1 VWFLQRQERVAVQK
15 NPQARA
21 EKAISMSQIATEAG
35 HWYTLTGEP
44 AYEVVGKSGD
54 LRPTTLRDA
63 RKLGLVPSVT
73 TIIKCADAPA
83 LNKWMRDQVLMAALT
98 LPKIDGES
106 MEAYAQR
113 IMDDSRQQAA
123 TARDIGTAIHGQIE
137 QALCLRP
144 VMEHHDQVRSACKSL
159 IDWCGS
165 IDEIR
170 PERSF
175 AHPLGYGGKCDV
187 HKKPSIDLNETHN
200 GFVADFKS
208 KDFTADKLPGV
219 YENHSMQLAAYREGF
234 EMPLARCAII
244 YVSTSVPG
252 LTHLVE
258 VDEAELARGWN
269 MFCALLRYWQLKNN
283 YVPQER
289 IAA

>member
-1 VWFLQRQERVAVQK
+1 MTV
-15 NPQARA
+15 
-21 EKAISMSQIATEAG
+21 ATEAG

-44 AYEVVGKSGD
+44 AYEIVGANGK
-54 LRPTTLRDA
+54 LRNTTLRDA
-63 RKLGLVPSVT
+63 RKLNLVPSVT

-113 IMDDSRQQAA
+113 ILDDSRQQAS
-123 TARDIGTAIHGQIE
+123 TARDIGTAIHGCIE
-137 QALCLRP
+137 CWLCNEWFDDQYDGHVKGALEALRG
-144 VMEHHDQVRSACKSL
+144 
-159 IDWCGS
+159 WCGD
-165 IDEIR
+165 IEDLR

-208 KDFTADKLPGV
+208 KDFTADNLPGV

-234 EMPLARCAII
+234 EMPSARCAII
-244 YVSTSVPG
+244 YVSTAVPG

-258 VDEAELARGWN
+258 VDEDELQRGWK
-269 MFCALLRYWQLKNN
+269 MFCALLTYWQTKNN
-283 YVPQER
+283 YCPCEEL
-289 IAA
+289 AA

>member
-1 VWFLQRQERVAVQK
+1 
-15 NPQARA
+15 
-21 EKAISMSQIATEAG
+21 MSQVASEAG

-44 AYEVVGKSGD
+44 AYEVVGKSGE

-63 RKLGLVPSVT
+63 RKLNLVPSVT

-113 IMDDSRQQAA
+113 IVDDSRQQAS
-123 TARDIGTAIHGQIE
+123 TARDIGTTIHGCIE
-137 QALCLRP
+137 KQLCGEYFDP
-144 VMEHHDQVRSACKSL
+144 TFVDHVRDSIRTL
-159 IDWCGS
+159 GDWCGPL
-165 IDEIR
+165 DEIR

-187 HKKPSIDLNETHN
+187 HKKPAIDLNETHN

-208 KDFTADKLPGV
+208 KDFTADKLPNV

-234 EMPLARCAII
+234 DMPLARCAII

-258 VDEAELARGWN
+258 IEEAELARGWN

>member
-1 VWFLQRQERVAVQK
+1 
-15 NPQARA
+15 
-21 EKAISMSQIATEAG
+21 MTQIATEAG

-44 AYEVVGKSGD
+44 AYEIVGANGN

-63 RKLGLVPSVT
+63 RKLNLVPSVT

-106 MEAYAQR
+106 MEAYAKR

-123 TARDIGTAIHGQIE
+123 TARDIGTAIHGGIE
-137 QALCLRP
+137 KQLCGGFCAPEHASHVGAALRALH
-144 VMEHHDQVRSACKSL
+144 E
-159 IDWCGS
+159 WCSGLE
-165 IDEIR
+165 EIR

-175 AHPLGYGGKCDV
+175 CHPLGYGGKCDV

-208 KDFTADKLPGV
+208 KDFTENNLPGV
-219 YENHSMQLAAYREGF
+219 YENHSMQLSAYREGF
-234 EMPLARCAII
+234 EMPSARCAII
-244 YVSTSVPG
+244 FVSTAVPG

-258 VDEAELARGWN
+258 VDEVELQRGWK
-269 MFCALLRYWQLKNN
+269 MFRALLTYWQTKNN
-283 YVPQER
+283 YAPQTEEL
-289 IAA
+289 AA

>member
-1 VWFLQRQERVAVQK
+1 LDK
-15 NPQARA
+15 NC
-21 EKAISMSQIATEAG
+21 KGDGMSQVATEAG

-44 AYEVVGKSGD
+44 AYEVVGANGKT
-54 LRPTTLRDA
+54 RPTTLRDA
-63 RKLGLVPSVT
+63 RKLSLVPSVT
-73 TIIKCADAPA
+73 TIMGCADKPA
-83 LNKWMRDQVLMAALT
+83 LTRWKIDQTLMSALT
-98 LPKIDGES
+98 LPKIEGES
-106 MEAYAQR
+106 LEAFARR
-113 IMDDSRQQAA
+113 IKADSEEQAS
-123 TARDIGTAIHGQIE
+123 TARDIGTAIHGCIE
-137 QALCLRP
+137 RHLCGLEIFEHREHVQGAIDTLGQWCAL
-144 VMEHHDQVRSACKSL
+144 E
-159 IDWCGS
+159 
-165 IDEIR
+165 EIR

-244 YVSTSVPG
+244 YVSTKIPG

-258 VDEAELARGWN
+258 VEEAELARGWE
-269 MFCALLRYWQLKNN
+269 MFKALLTYWQWKNN
-283 YVPQER
+283 YVPQEAL
-289 IAA
+289 AA